1 MKSADAL
8 WRYVSERGLRPLPK
22 TSVSEWADSY
32 RMLSNTS
39 AEPGRWKTSRAPYQK
54 EIMDAF
60 TQPGVHEVVVK
71 SCSQIGKSDIMNNV
85 IGRFAHLDPCSI
97 MMVQPTVDMAEDFS
111 KSRIEPMIQDT
122 KVLSALFSDTGSR
135 DRSNTILSKL
145 FPGGR
150 LIMGGANSPA
160 GLASRPIRIL
170 LCDEVDRFPPSAGT
184 EGDPVDLASKR
195 MTTFWNRVMGL
206 FSTPTNEGD
215 SRIDVA
221 YKTGTQEEW
230 QHQCPNCDEFHKLS
244 YTDMEVEAVKG
255 PKVQGMQTY
264 RVKSVKWVCPDCGF
278 TFTEKQIKA
287 ASQKYVAQ
295 RPEALES
302 GCRSFLS
309 ECVQQPLD

>member
-122 KVLSALFSDTGSR
+122 KVLTALFSDTGAGIGV
-135 DRSNTILSKL
+135 ILSCRSCSQADGSSWGAPTVRL
-145 FPGGR
+145 DWLPG
-150 LIMGGANSPA
+150 
-160 GLASRPIRIL
+160 
-170 LCDEVDRFPPSAGT
+170 PSASCCAMRWT
-184 EGDPVDLASKR
+184 A
-195 MTTFWNRVMGL
+195 
-206 FSTPTNEGD
+206 
-215 SRIDVA
+215 
-221 YKTGTQEEW
+221 
-230 QHQCPNCDEFHKLS
+230 
-244 YTDMEVEAVKG
+244 
-255 PKVQGMQTY
+255 
-264 RVKSVKWVCPDCGF
+264 
-278 TFTEKQIKA
+278 
-287 ASQKYVAQ
+287 
-295 RPEALES
+295 
-302 GCRSFLS
+302 FLS
-309 ECVQQPLD
+309 QRARKGTRWTLPANV